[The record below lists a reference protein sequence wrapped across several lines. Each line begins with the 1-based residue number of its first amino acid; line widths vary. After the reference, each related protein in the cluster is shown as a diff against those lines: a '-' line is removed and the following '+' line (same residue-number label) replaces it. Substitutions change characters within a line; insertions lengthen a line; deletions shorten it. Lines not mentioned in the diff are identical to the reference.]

1 MPDFNFSTVK
11 SPNPEEIEAFNIAT
25 EIARKEN
32 ANIIIGTD
40 PDCDRVGVIVKNKQ
54 NEYIALNGNQIGALL
69 VNYIITNN
77 INSIKRAQNGDKF
90 EMDRLIRENNG
101 LIWSIVKRFMNR
113 GYEVEDLYQ
122 IGCMGFIKSIK
133 RFDTNFEV
141 KLSTYS
147 VPYILGEIKRFI
159 RDDGPIKVSRS
170 IKELNVKINELKRH
184 YLLKTGKEIT
194 IEQICK
200 ELKVEKEDVIIAME
214 STNAVESMDAA
225 ANAENKD
232 GKQMTVFEKIST
244 GKNEEELITNKMVIN
259 QLISELK
266 DREKEIILLRFFKEK
281 TQTEVAK
288 ILGIS
293 QVQVSRL
300 ERKILNEMKTKL
312 TSA

>member
-1 MPDFNFSTVK
+1 MY
-11 SPNPEEIEAFNIAT
+11 E
-25 EIARKEN
+25 
-32 ANIIIGTD
+32 
-40 PDCDRVGVIVKNKQ
+40 
-54 NEYIALNGNQIGALL
+54 
-69 VNYIITNN
+69 NN
-77 INSIKRAQNGDKF
+77 INSIKRAQDGDKF
-90 EMDRLIRENNG
+90 EMDKLIRDNNG

-122 IGCMGFIKSIK
+122 IGCIGFIKSIK

-170 IKELNVKINELKRH
+170 IKELNTKINELKRQ
-184 YLLKTGKEIT
+184 YLLNVKEIT
-194 IEQICK
+194 LEQICK
-200 ELKVEKEDVIIAME
+200 ELKIQKEDAIIAME

-225 ANAENKD
+225 ANTENKD
-232 GKQMTVFEKIST
+232 GKQMTIFDKLST

-259 QLISELK
+259 QLLNELK
-266 DREKEIILLRFFKEK
+266 DRDKEIILLRFFKEK
-281 TQTEVAK
+281 TQTEVAN

-293 QVQVSRL
+293 QVQVSRI
-300 ERKILNEMKTKL
+300 ERKILNEMKAKL

>member
-1 MPDFNFSTVK
+1 MY
-11 SPNPEEIEAFNIAT
+11 E
-25 EIARKEN
+25 
-32 ANIIIGTD
+32 
-40 PDCDRVGVIVKNKQ
+40 
-54 NEYIALNGNQIGALL
+54 
-69 VNYIITNN
+69 NN
-77 INSIKRAQNGDKF
+77 INSIKRAQEGDKF

-122 IGCMGFIKSIK
+122 IGCIGFIKSIK

-170 IKELNVKINELKRH
+170 IKELNTKINELKRH
-184 YLLKTGKEIT
+184 YLLNGKEIT
-194 IEQICK
+194 LEQICK
-200 ELKVEKEDVIIAME
+200 ELKIQKEDAIIAME

-232 GKQMTVFEKIST
+232 GKQMTVFDKIST
-244 GKNEEELITNKMVIN
+244 GKNEEEMITNRMVVN
-259 QLISELK
+259 QLINELQ
-266 DREKEIILLRFFKEK
+266 DRDKEIILLRFFKEK

-293 QVQVSRL
+293 QVQVSRI
-300 ERKILNEMKTKL
+300 ERKVLNEMKSKL